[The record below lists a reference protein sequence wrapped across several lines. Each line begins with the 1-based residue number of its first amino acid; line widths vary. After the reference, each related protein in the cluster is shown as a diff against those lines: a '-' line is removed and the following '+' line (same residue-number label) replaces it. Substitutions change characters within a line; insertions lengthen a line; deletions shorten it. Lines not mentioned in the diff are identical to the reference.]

1 MAKEHVVTT
10 DWRKNFAESPMGRQL
25 LTAADLTAS
34 IEEALQRWD
43 SSHDLWIFAYGSLL
57 WNPQMQ
63 FEEMRVGR
71 VHGYHRSFCL
81 WSRINRGTPER
92 PGLVLG
98 LDRGGSCGG
107 LAYRVAARRVK
118 SELAGLWEREMLLGS
133 YHPSWVHFRSGSMK
147 TQALTFVVD
156 RLCSGY
162 AGRLPDAT
170 MLAALRSAHGR
181 YGSCADYM
189 TRTVQSLVAHGI
201 HDHRLMRLNDLLL
214 KRSTS

>member
-147 TQALTFVVD
+147 TPALTFVVD

-189 TRTVQSLVAHGI
+189 TRTVQSLAAHGI
-201 HDHRLMRLNDLLL
+201 RDHRLMRLNHLLL
-214 KRSTS
+214 NRPTS